1 MSPLLPTMKI
11 TLTQNWKNRRKG
23 DTVEGREAVDALNEK
38 AAQLEGRKPVERAE
52 KRPAPGAERR

>member
-1 MSPLLPTMKI
+1 MKI

-23 DTVEGREAVDALNEK
+23 DTVEGREAVEALNEK

>member
-1 MSPLLPTMKI
+1 MKI

-23 DTVEGREAVDALNEK
+23 DTVEGREAVEALNEK

-52 KRPAPGAERR
+52 KRPAPDAERR